1 VLDLVGDLALAGRPI
16 HAHVTASK
24 SGHRLNAELAGRL
37 VALDERLGVS
47 V

>member
-1 VLDLVGDLALAGRPI
+1 VGDLALAGRPI

-37 VALDERLGVS
+37 LALTVDERLGVS